1 MIRKD
6 AKRLDV
12 ILSAYKRTT
21 DIFSEFRR
29 ANDITVNPFYVDYVY
44 DTLYLKDFMTISI
57 KINGKTSNYQLG
69 FLVKHCDYW
78 DKESQEKRKTIEYGI
93 LMSELKKDYY
103 KKLFFETTEESI
115 IKNIFEA
122 VSQYVQSG
130 RKVNETVIPFN
141 GFELYAQD
149 GYSRRNPG
157 AGVEYGETDVYL
169 VDEVVVDKV
178 GLVWED

>member
-1 MIRKD
+1 MKKD
-6 AKRLDV
+6 EKRLDV
-12 ILSAYKRTT
+12 VLSAYKRTT

-29 ANDITVNPFYVDYVY
+29 SINITVNPFHVDYVY
-44 DTLYLKDFMTISI
+44 DTLYLKDFMTIAI
-57 KINGKTSNYQLG
+57 KVNGKTSNYQIG

-78 DKESQEKRKTIEYGI
+78 DKEIQVKRKKIEYGI
-93 LMSELKKDYY
+93 LMSDLKKDYY
-103 KKLFFETTEESI
+103 KKFFFGTTEESI
-115 IKNIFEA
+115 IKDIFDA
-122 VSQYVQSG
+122 VSKYVQSG
-130 RKVNETVIPFN
+130 KNINETVISFN

-169 VDEVVVDKV
+169 INEIVVDKE